1 MKVIPNVTITDNGF
15 TRSTVGTYVNV
26 SGVLSTAAINAVRL
40 NFDPVTHAPLG
51 MLIETAATNLMTYS
65 EQLDNA
71 AYVLTGA
78 TVGVNAI
85 ASPDG
90 AVTADKFI
98 EGASTTHYLSR
109 TSGMTIN
116 AYASYTQSFF
126 IKAAGRTL
134 YQFGFGSFVSGNGV
148 EYTIDLTAGTIGN
161 ATPYGTASQYNA
173 GIMAYGNG
181 WYRVFITVICDTFST
196 AAGFWLTP
204 SNGSTTAYTGDGS
217 SGCYLWGFQLE
228 TGTAYS
234 SYIVTT
240 TAAVARG
247 ADVLTSGTFG
257 SSTIAEPDTTVGEV
271 VWNAAT
277 SYSAGQV
284 VILTSTHRKY
294 TKIGVTGVFA
304 TAPNLDANNW
314 ADSGATN
321 RWALF
326 DLNRNAKTV
335 TAGPLVIVVAPG
347 KRIDSIG
354 LVGLT
359 ANTVRIQV
367 MVGNTS
373 FYDQTITTLLRNTL
387 TWSQYLLGSFRYAP
401 SVVQFNIPPVSNCT
415 VIITL
420 EGTAVKCAGLVM
432 GIGIYLGRGQYSAT
446 NSALNFSKIDRDAYG
461 NATLV
466 ARRSVPKVDIK
477 TEIAKQYVDQVRD
490 VRTDLNAVVAMWS
503 GLDDRTTEDYFE
515 SMLIVGI
522 YKEFSIS
529 LDYRDQ
535 ASVTLQVEEI

>member
-40 NFDPVTHAPLG
+40 NFDPITHAPLG

-71 AYVLTGA
+71 AYVPTGA
-78 TVGVNAI
+78 TIGVNAV

-90 AVTADKFI
+90 TTTADKFI
-98 EGASTTHYLSR
+98 EGATATHYLKR
-109 TSGMTIN
+109 SGVTVN
-116 AYASYTQSFF
+116 AYASYTQSLF

-134 YQFGFGSFVSGNGV
+134 LNFTFSNTAETNGV
-148 EYTIDLTAGTIGN
+148 EYTFDLTAGTVSG
-161 ATPYGTASQYNA
+161 ATLIGTASQYNA
-173 GIMAYGNG
+173 GIQNYGNG
-181 WYRVFITVICDTFST
+181 WYRIFVTAIVDTFST
-196 AAGFWLTP
+196 TIGFKLTP
-204 SNGSTTAYTGDGS
+204 SNGSTTSYTGDGS
-217 SGCYLWGFQLE
+217 SGFYLWGFQLE
-228 TGTAYS
+228 TGTAPT
-234 SYIVTT
+234 SYIATT
-240 TAAVARG
+240 TAAVSRG

-257 SSTIAEPDTTVGEV
+257 SSTINEPDATVGEV

-277 SYSAGQV
+277 AYVAGNV

-294 TKIGVTGVFA
+294 TRLIPGTTA
-304 TAPNLDANNW
+304 TSPHLDATNW

-373 FYDQTITTLLRNTL
+373 FYDQTIKTLLRNTL

-401 SVVQFNIPPVSNCT
+401 TVVQFNIPPVSNCT

-420 EGTAVKCAGLVM
+420 EGTTVKCAGLVM
-432 GIGIYLGRGQYSAT
+432 GTGIYLGRGQYTAT
-446 NSALNFSKIDRDAYG
+446 NSALNFSKVDRDAYG

-477 TEIAKQYVDQVRD
+477 TELDRKYVDSVRD

-503 GLDDRTTEDYFE
+503 GLDDLTTEDYFE
-515 SMLIVGI
+515 SLLIVGI

-529 LDYRDQ
+529 LDYVDQ